1 MTRHPPAALLLAA
14 ALALGACATAVPPVE
29 VTRFHTNAVAGWATG
44 TRYAIATAPLDAPGT
59 GTPGAAMPSLEWNSY
74 RTAVDQQLQRQGLVP
89 AGGNER
95 APLLV
100 RISFDR
106 SEQLP
111 EGRRSPVSVG
121 VGGSTGSYG
130 SGVGLGIGINLGGG
144 PKRMA
149 DLQLSVRIDDAAS
162 GRALWEGRALTAIP
176 VKAPANQ
183 PSLAAAKLAEALF
196 KDFPGESG
204 RTISVK

>member
-1 MTRHPPAALLLAA
+1 MTRHHFVALLGAA
-14 ALALGACATAVPPVE
+14 ALTLGGCATAVPPVE
-29 VTRFHTNAVAGWATG
+29 VTRFHNAPPGWAPG
-44 TRYAIATAPLDAPGT
+44 TSYAIATAPADGPS
-59 GTPGAAMPSLEWNSY
+59 AAMPSIEWNSY
-74 RTAVDQQLQRQGLVP
+74 RAAVDQQLQRLGLVA
-89 AGGNER
+89 AGAGER

-100 RISFDR
+100 RIGFDR
-106 SEQLP
+106 SQQASA
-111 EGRRSPVSVG
+111 GRRSPVSVG

-162 GRALWEGRALTAIP
+162 GQAIWEGRALTSVP
-176 VKAPANQ
+176 VKAPAAQ

-196 KDFPGESG
+196 RDFPGESG
-204 RTISVK
+204 RTISVP